1 MGNLLGPVVFL
12 AWLILVSGAVFVAV
26 AVFRGGGAEGS
37 GGASH
42 GESLGRD
49 RRRRRADGR

>member
-12 AWLILVSGAVFVAV
+12 AWLVLVGGAVFVAV
-26 AVFRGGGAEGS
+26 AVFRSG

-42 GESLGRD
+42 GGSLGRD

>member
-12 AWLILVSGAVFVAV
+12 AWLVLVGGAVFVAV
-26 AVFRGGGAEGS
+26 AVFRGG